1 MKRHRWILQKTRIL
15 TSLDSK
21 MAVYRIGKVTA
32 RIYRLRAD
40 GIAQRSPEP
49 LLWVYRNLSEHGR
62 FPERR
67 MKVLNEDKY

>member
-1 MKRHRWILQKTRIL
+1 
-15 TSLDSK
+15 